1 MECGEGYTFILE
13 SLQEEPR
20 IYRLLSLTSVVAFVK
35 PMLHV
40 YPTSGFVKEGENL
53 KLECGKDKAGTFYWY
68 KNEAQFKKTQTNI
81 YEILVNS
88 KTGGS
93 YSCKRHYP
101 WFMRAPAV
109 TVIILSKEMLTLD
122 AKHQHALRDEKIVMN
137 CRTPFQNLRGHKRF
151 QWYQN
156 NKFIKETED
165 GSLTIGSAKHSY
177 EASYRCELGM
187 SYRKWVSNN
196 LTITVSDGNVA
207 FHVVPVLPLEGETMK
222 LNCRYKYNSQSERK
236 FAFYRKG
243 KMIHS
248 LRSTNGESAYNIK
261 INSVADSGL
270 YSCKIS
276 WHTSRSVDV
285 HVQERFA
292 KPVLSVGPTAEVFE
306 GFPITLTCIV
316 RAARPSVQLHY
327 SFYRDNAAL
336 EAVHHHGAVYTINAA
351 TANLSGNYACE
362 VIETVYSLRKRS
374 NSIHISVKQRF
385 AKPVLRVEPAEVFE
399 GLQFTLTCTV
409 LVAWPS
415 LQLHYWF
422 YRDSAALQTAPDHG
436 SVYTINSAAA
446 NVSGNYA
453 CEAINTVYGL
463 MKRSNSIHISVK
475 QAFTIPM
482 LTVHPEGQLFDGQRV
497 KLVCWIEEYP
507 SQASLW
513 YSFYRN
519 EVPLQSPSDHR
530 DYISESAH
538 PTDSGTYHCEVTD
551 GKVWKR
557 SNQLYLSIRRIPVS
571 KPELIIQPE
580 KDLIEG
586 DPGSLICSVS
596 NGSLPIYYQFYNSS
610 SVELYRELSNST
622 ELVYNIGPI
631 SRRDEGHYHCSVRN
645 EVTGPQHSEDI
656 EIAVIVPVRDAVLIF
671 FINGTEIQSGDRLVL
686 RCRVRE
692 GTEPQF
698 VWYRDNMSLRN
709 GSASYQVTAD
719 GGEMVIHSFQRDD
732 VGRYHCAAINKGANH
747 TIFNVTSDYIEFT
760 LRAQGYSKEIMA
772 SLLPVLLLV
781 GLIVL
786 WYYIHWRDTGNSSTV
801 SQPRKSQPSGEGA
814 AASNLE
820 YAVVGSAH
828 TAGNSTADL
837 VYSEVT
843 IKKSTEPE
851 NTTAG
856 LVYSEVAIKKGTEPG
871 KSIVFS
877 TDGKKDSKTDPDESC
892 ITYAKLDLSKPSQED
907 DGEDGNVYMNIPR
920 K

>member
-1 MECGEGYTFILE
+1 MIWLRIQKKWLLCFWITLIVGIEDSEEGFKR
-13 SLQEEPR
+13 LQKA
-20 IYRLLSLTSVVAFVK
+20 SCSAFVK

-196 LTITVSDGNVA
+196 LTITVS
-207 FHVVPVLPLEGETMK
+207 
-222 LNCRYKYNSQSERK
+222 
-236 FAFYRKG
+236 
-243 KMIHS
+243 
-248 LRSTNGESAYNIK
+248 
-261 INSVADSGL
+261 
-270 YSCKIS
+270 
-276 WHTSRSVDV
+276 
-285 HVQERFA
+285 ERFA

>member
-1 MECGEGYTFILE
+1 MSQMSVLLILWNLTFRGNTL
-13 SLQEEPR
+13 
-20 IYRLLSLTSVVAFVK
+20 AFVR
-35 PMLHV
+35 PVLHV
-40 YPTSGFVKEGENL
+40 YPTSGFVKEGEYL
-53 KLECGKDKAGTFYWY
+53 KLECGKDKAGTVYWY
-68 KNEAQFKKTQTNI
+68 KNEEQFKTTPTNI

-93 YSCKRHYP
+93 YSCKRHYH
-101 WFMRAPAV
+101 WLVSAPAV
-109 TVIILSKEMLTLD
+109 TVIVLSKEMLTLD
-122 AKHQHALRDEKIVMN
+122 AKQQHALRGEKIVMN
-137 CRTPFQNLRGHKRF
+137 CRTPFQNLRGRKRF

-165 GSLTIGSAKHSY
+165 GSLTIGSAKRSD

-207 FHVVPVLPLEGETMK
+207 FHVVPVSPLEGESMK
-222 LNCRYKYNSQSERK
+222 LNCRYKYNLQWETTLS
-236 FAFYRKG
+236 FYK
-243 KMIHS
+243 KDEMIHS
-248 LRSTNGESAYNIK
+248 MKSTNGETAYNIK

-276 WHTSRSVDV
+276 WYTSRSIDV

-292 KPVLSVGPTAEVFE
+292 KPVLRVGSTAEVFE

-336 EAVHHHGAVYTINAA
+336 EAVRHHGAVYTINAA
-351 TANLSGNYACE
+351 AANFSGNYVCE

-409 LVAWPS
+409 PAALPS
-415 LQLHYWF
+415 VRLHYSF
-422 YRDSAALQTAPDHG
+422 YRDSAALQTAPDRG

-453 CEAINTVYGL
+453 CEAIDTVYRL

-475 QAFTIPM
+475 QAFAIPM

-497 KLVCWIEEYP
+497 KLVCWIEEYT

-519 EVPLQSPSDHR
+519 EVPLQSPSDHSN
-530 DYISESAH
+530 YISESAH

-551 GKVWKR
+551 GNVWKR
-557 SNQLYLSIRRIPVS
+557 SHQLYLSIRRIPVS
-571 KPELIIQPE
+571 KPELIIQPG

-610 SVELYRELSNST
+610 SVELYWELSNNT

-631 SRRDEGHYHCSVRN
+631 SRSDEGLYHCSVRN

-656 EIAVIVPVRDAVLIF
+656 EITVIVPVTDAVLTF
-671 FINGTEIQSGDRLVL
+671 FVNGTEIQSGDRLVL

-698 VWYRDNMSLRN
+698 VWYRDNTPLRN

-719 GGEMVIHSFQRDD
+719 GGELVIHSFQRDD

-760 LRAQGYSKEIMA
+760 LRAQGYSKEIVA

-781 GLIVL
+781 GLVVL

-801 SQPRKSQPSGEGA
+801 SQPRRSQPSDEGA

-820 YAVVGSAH
+820 YAVVGAAR
-828 TAGNSTADL
+828 TAENTTACL
-837 VYSEVT
+837 VYSEV
-843 IKKSTEPE
+843 
-851 NTTAG
+851 NA
-856 LVYSEVAIKKGTEPG
+856 KKGTEPG

-877 TDGKKDSKTDPDESC
+877 SDGKKDSKTDPDDYC
-892 ITYAKLDLSKPSQED
+892 ITYATLNLSEPSLD
-907 DGEDGNVYMNIPR
+907 EDGGDGNIYMNIPR

>member
-1 MECGEGYTFILE
+1 MPQPATK
-13 SLQEEPR
+13 SPVTQV
-20 IYRLLSLTSVVAFVK
+20 TVVALRAEEFQRWREIVFLSAEEIEKWRAFVR
-35 PMLHV
+35 PVLHV
-40 YPTSGFVKEGENL
+40 YPTSGFVKEGEYL
-53 KLECGKDKAGTFYWY
+53 KLECGKDKAGTVYWY
-68 KNEAQFKKTQTNI
+68 KNEEQFKTTQTNI

-93 YSCKRHYP
+93 YSCKRHYH
-101 WFMRAPAV
+101 WLVSAPAV
-109 TVIILSKEMLTLD
+109 TVIVLSKEMLTLD
-122 AKHQHALRDEKIVMN
+122 AKQQHALRGEKIVMN
-137 CRTPFQNLRGHKRF
+137 CRTPFQNLRGHR
-151 QWYQN
+151 
-156 NKFIKETED
+156 
-165 GSLTIGSAKHSY
+165 
-177 EASYRCELGM
+177 
-187 SYRKWVSNN
+187 
-196 LTITVSDGNVA
+196 NVA
-207 FHVVPVLPLEGETMK
+207 FHVVPVSPLEGETMK
-222 LNCRYKYNSQSERK
+222 LNCRYKYNIQSERK
-236 FAFYRKG
+236 FSFYKKG
-243 KMIHS
+243 EMIHS
-248 LRSTNGESAYNIK
+248 MKSTNGETAYNIK

-276 WHTSRSVDV
+276 WYTSRSIDV

-292 KPVLSVGPTAEVFE
+292 KPVLRVGSTAEVFE

-336 EAVHHHGAVYTINAA
+336 EAVRHHGAVYTINAA
-351 TANLSGNYACE
+351 AANFSGNYVCE

-409 LVAWPS
+409 LAALPS
-415 LQLHYWF
+415 VRLHYSF
-422 YRDSAALQTAPDHG
+422 YRDSAALQTAPDRG

-453 CEAINTVYGL
+453 CEAIDTVYRL

-475 QAFTIPM
+475 QAFAIPM

-497 KLVCWIEEYP
+497 KLVCWIEEYT

-519 EVPLQSPSDHR
+519 EVPLQSPSDHSN
-530 DYISESAH
+530 YISESAH

-551 GKVWKR
+551 GNVWKR
-557 SNQLYLSIRRIPVS
+557 SHQLYLSIRRIPVS
-571 KPELIIQPE
+571 KPELIIQPG

-610 SVELYRELSNST
+610 SVELYWELSNNT

-631 SRRDEGHYHCSVRN
+631 SRSDEGLYHCSVRN

-656 EIAVIVPVRDAVLIF
+656 EITVIVPVTDAVLIF

-698 VWYRDNMSLRN
+698 VWYRDNTPLRN

-719 GGEMVIHSFQRDD
+719 GGELVIHSFQRDD

-760 LRAQGYSKEIMA
+760 LRAQGYSKEIVA

-781 GLIVL
+781 GLVVL

-801 SQPRKSQPSGEGA
+801 SQPRRSQPSDEGA

-820 YAVVGSAH
+820 YAVVGAAR
-828 TAGNSTADL
+828 TA
-837 VYSEVT
+837 
-843 IKKSTEPE
+843 
-851 NTTAG
+851 
-856 LVYSEVAIKKGTEPG
+856 G

-877 TDGKKDSKTDPDESC
+877 SDGKKDSKTDPDDYC
-892 ITYAKLDLSKPSQED
+892 ITYATLNLSEPSLD
-907 DGEDGNVYMNIPR
+907 EDGGDGNIYMNIPR
-920 K
+920 KTGTELQAIEDQDGGSMADWESPWRRDLSTIQNPCRML